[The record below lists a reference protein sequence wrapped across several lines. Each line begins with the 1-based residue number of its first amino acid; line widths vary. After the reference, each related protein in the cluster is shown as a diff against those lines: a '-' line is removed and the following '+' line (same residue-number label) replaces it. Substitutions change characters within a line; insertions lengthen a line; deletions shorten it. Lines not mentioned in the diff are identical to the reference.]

1 MTKRLPSLAVCAL
14 AIALPSGCSDEPG
27 SSSSG
32 GGGGGAKGG
41 GEAGSVAGEPQE
53 ITTLRE
59 VAAAHYGEAELV
71 EGGFERA
78 HEVLQKLCA
87 SPHATPD
94 DLVDLACAKLKLF
107 LQDPAAQAAE
117 TPKIRE
123 LCQKALE
130 RDPKLASAHYVLG
143 VVAFDREQDAA
154 AAKGELEQANRLAP
168 GDLPTRLRLA
178 EVLNELEERDRAIE
192 LYDSVRASGRE
203 FAGAFYMPA
212 IYRLA
217 RVLRQRKKVDAAA
230 GIDDVK
236 AAAAL
241 LAEHKALREAKA
253 PDPTDDEIKLGNFGR
268 VRPPTMRG
276 VAGRAPANAPALRF
290 AAHAP
295 LFPDVKSVAD
305 ACLADVNSDL
315 FADLLVLGAGAD
327 GKPGL
332 WLAAQD
338 AKGAFAT
345 QRIATP
351 SELPAGLTRVVALD
365 LENHFGQCLLL
376 LGSGPQGGGH
386 ALLLAPEPSGGAG
399 WVDATAQLPKLPADV
414 RAVAAVDFGHDGH
427 LDFTLATADG
437 FKLIRNDGVP
447 RDPYTDERQG
457 AVQLVDATALAEG
470 IAAGGCG
477 WVAFEDFDSDQ
488 DIDLCTGGA
497 GAATTIYTNL
507 RKGRFGAIGPE
518 KSGLPKELASAPL
531 FADLDHDGRTDAV
544 VAGNAPQLL
553 INRGDGGFAP
563 GAALPELAA
572 IWNGGA
578 QLCDVDLNGD
588 LDFVGLDSDGELAIR
603 FGALTVAG
611 PLAKSGVKV
620 GAGGRFALDD
630 VDGDGDLDVAAWGSG
645 GAQLYCGAV
654 PGGRSLLLELRGV
667 KDNRQAVGAIVEL
680 RSGNRYARR
689 LQRGPQFVAGLGS
702 AGKAELVRITWPNGV
717 VQNLIDAESE
727 ADPKKQLAARACG
740 DAAAEAAA
748 VVRLAVPQKEGLAGS
763 CPFLYAWNGTTYG
776 FVSDVLG
783 ITPLGLPMTEAM
795 YVPPDHDELVRV
807 TGQQLRAIDG
817 DYRFQVTEELR
828 EVTYLDRVQLWVV
841 DHPADVAVHPEER
854 FCFPPFP
861 PQKLHTVRKLLAPVS
876 AKDQEGRDWTA
887 ELAAVD
893 GDHAIPFAPR
903 DSRYLGLVTNHALEL
918 ALPDAVRTAKKVR
931 LLMTGWLYWTDASV
945 NVLAARNGSFGFEP
959 PCFSVPDGAGGW
971 KPCGPPVGFPAGK
984 TKTMVVDVSE
994 LLNRDDPRLRITSSI
1009 RLYWDAIEIAVDDD
1023 DAPITVTKL
1032 EPRSARLWPR
1042 GFSAPIADARADQ
1055 PERFDWNVLERHPR
1069 WNQHPGSLTRYGE
1082 VVSLLG
1088 DVDDRFVL
1096 FSSGDA
1102 IDLRFDATTTP
1113 PKPGLA
1119 RTYLLFFDGW
1129 AKDADPNTLTSQSV
1143 EPLPFHGMSGYPY
1156 RADEHYPTDDAHL
1169 DYQLE
1174 WNTRAGRRLIA
1185 PLALPQES
1193 PPAGTKAPA
1202 TGS

>member
-1 MTKRLPSLAVCAL
+1 MTMFRSASRRSAALAACAL
-14 AIALPSGCSDEPG
+14 ALALPPACSDEPG

-32 GGGGGAKGG
+32 AGGGATS
-41 GEAGSVAGEPQE
+41 GEPGSIAGEPQE

-78 HEVLQKLCA
+78 HEVLAKLCA
-87 SPHATPD
+87 SPHATPED
-94 DLVDLACAKLKLF
+94 VVDLACAKLKLF
-107 LQDPAAQAAE
+107 LQDPAAQSAE
-117 TPKIRE
+117 TPRIRE
-123 LCQKALE
+123 LCRKALE
-130 RDPKLASAHYVLG
+130 RDPKLAAAHYVLG

-154 AAKGELEQANRLAP
+154 LAKGEFEQANRLAP
-168 GDLPTRLRLA
+168 DDLPTRLRLA

-230 GIDDVK
+230 GVDDVK
-236 AAAAL
+236 MAAAL
-241 LAEHKALREAKA
+241 LAEHKALRESKA

-295 LFPDVKSVAD
+295 LFPEVRSVAD

-315 FADLLVLGAGAD
+315 LPDLLVLGAGAD

-345 QRIATP
+345 QRLVAP
-351 SELPAGLTRVVALD
+351 VELPTGLTRVVAID
-365 LENHFGQCLLL
+365 LENKFGQCLLL
-376 LGSGPQGGGH
+376 LGGGH
-386 ALLLAPEPSGGAG
+386 ALLLAPEPSGAAS

-427 LDFTLATADG
+427 LDFTLATAEG
-437 FKLIRNDGVP
+437 LALVRNDGVP
-447 RDPYTDERQG
+447 RDPYTDERKG
-457 AVQLVDATALAEG
+457 AVKLVDATALAEG

-488 DIDLCTGGA
+488 DVDLCTGGA
-497 GAATTIYTNL
+497 GATTTLYTNL

-518 KSGLPKELASAPL
+518 KSGLPKELAGAPL
-531 FADLDHDGRTDAV
+531 FADLDHDGKPDAV
-544 VAGNAPQLL
+544 VPGSSPQLL
-553 INRGDGGFAP
+553 LNRGDGSFAP
-563 GAALPELAA
+563 GAPLPELAA
-572 IWNGGA
+572 IWNGTP

-588 LDFVGLDSDGELAIR
+588 LDFVGLDADGELAIR

-611 PLAKSGVKV
+611 PLAKQGIKV

-630 VDGDGDLDVAAWGSG
+630 VDGDGDFDVAAWGSG
-645 GAQLYCGAV
+645 GAQLFCGAV
-654 PGGRSLLLELRGV
+654 PGGRSLALDLRGV

-689 LQRGPQFVAGLGS
+689 FQRGPTFVAGLGS
-702 AGKAELVRITWPNGV
+702 AGKAELVRISWPNGV
-717 VQNLIDAESE
+717 VQNLIDAGSGT
-727 ADPKKQLAARACG
+727 DPKKLLAPRACG
-740 DAAAEAAA
+740 SADAGDGAAA
-748 VVRLAVPQKEGLAGS
+748 VARLAVPQKEGLAGS
-763 CPFLYAWNGTTYG
+763 CPFLYAWNGTTYE

-783 ITPLGLPMTEAM
+783 ITPLGLPMTESM

-807 TGQQLRAIDG
+807 TGSQLRAIDG

-841 DHPADVAVHPEER
+841 DHPSDVAVHPEER

-861 PQKLHTVRKLLAPVS
+861 PQKLHTVKGALPPKS
-876 AKDQEGRDWTA
+876 ALDQDRHDWTA

-893 GDHAIPFAPR
+893 GRHAVPFTPR

-945 NVLAARNGSFGFEP
+945 NVLASRNGTFAFEP
-959 PCFSVPDGAGGW
+959 PCFAVPDGSGGW

-994 LLNRDDPRLRITSSI
+994 LLNREDPRLRISSSI
-1009 RLYWDAIEIAVDDD
+1009 RLYWDAIEVAVDDD

-1042 GFSAPIADARADQ
+1042 GFSAPIADARPDQ
-1055 PERFDWNVLERHPR
+1055 PERFDWNLLECHPR
-1069 WNQHPGSLTRYGE
+1069 WNQHAGSLTRFGE
-1082 VVSLLG
+1082 TVALLG
-1088 DVDDRFVL
+1088 EVDDRFAI
-1096 FSSGDA
+1096 FSAGDA

-1113 PKPGLA
+1113 LKPGLA
-1119 RTYLLFFDGW
+1119 RTYLLYFDGW
-1129 AKDADPNTLTSQSV
+1129 AKDADPNTLSSQSV

-1156 RADEHYPTDDAHL
+1156 RADEHYPADDAHL

-1174 WNTRAGRRLIA
+1174 WNTRAGKRLIA
-1185 PLALPQES
+1185 PL
-1193 PPAGTKAPA
+1193 AGTKAPA